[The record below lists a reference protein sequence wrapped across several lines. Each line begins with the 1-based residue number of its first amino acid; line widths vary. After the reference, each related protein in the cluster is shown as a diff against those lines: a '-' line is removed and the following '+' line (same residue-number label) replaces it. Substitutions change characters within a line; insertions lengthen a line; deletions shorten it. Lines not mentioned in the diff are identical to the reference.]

1 MATKNFVPRATG
13 EGQLG
18 TDSKKWDKHIAI
30 SGAYSYVSASSKG
43 SFGSL
48 FVGGNSELAG
58 NLTLGGNITIGD
70 ADTDSLVIT
79 ADLSSSLIPDADS
92 TYNIGSTSKNWKYGY
107 IEELASTNITA
118 SNNISASGNI
128 TLGGNISGSITSTGS
143 FGYVKVPDD
152 GELSIG
158 TSDDLRIYHN
168 GSHSFIQDSGTG
180 NLILRTSTFQVKN
193 AANDE
198 TMIQANE
205 DGAVTLFH
213 NNNQRLVSTAG
224 GVNMTGNI
232 TASGHISASGT
243 VFASKFESAGASG
256 ETISFND
263 NLNITGNITASG
275 NISASGDIRAD
286 GRIFEQGTS
295 VIDHAT
301 AMAIVFGG

>member
-79 ADLSSSLIPDADS
+79 ADLSSSIVPDADS

-118 SNNISASGNI
+118 SNDISASGN
-128 TLGGNISGSITSTGS
+128 LFLSGNADI
-143 FGYVKVPDD
+143 D
-152 GELSIG
+152 G
-158 TSDDLRIYHN
+158 TSNFADTVTV
-168 GSHSFIQDSGTG
+168 QTG
-180 NLILRTSTFQVKN
+180 LSVQT
-193 AANDE
+193 
-198 TMIQANE
+198 
-205 DGAVTLFH
+205 
-213 NNNQRLVSTAG
+213 
-224 GVNMTGNI
+224 
-232 TASGHISASGT
+232 
-243 VFASKFESAGASG
+243 
-256 ETISFND
+256 
-263 NLNITGNITASG
+263 NITASG
-275 NISASGDIRAD
+275 NLSASNIFLGGSIGVGGVSQSKSIYTTYPGLYVRQLDTNGGPAGSQNILIGGNQDINPTNAKLKMYIAD
-286 GRIFEQGTS
+286 GTNDGVVVHRSNPKQVAHIEHVRHSCKAPAFFIAHQAHSMHRPVNVDFVMVEVHPLITLCKSQG
-295 VIDHAT
+295 
-301 AMAIVFGG
+301 